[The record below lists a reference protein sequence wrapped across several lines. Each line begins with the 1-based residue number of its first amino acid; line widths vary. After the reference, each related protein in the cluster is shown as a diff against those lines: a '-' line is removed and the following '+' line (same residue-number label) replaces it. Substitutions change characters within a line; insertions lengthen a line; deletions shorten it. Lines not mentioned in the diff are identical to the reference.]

1 MPINASIGVLKI
13 VNYKADEEI
22 DIDEEFQIPDDLIG
36 QRIDASLAALLPRL
50 SRSRIK
56 RLIDNQQILING
68 KSCKPKSIVLGNER
82 VVISDPAI
90 EADVGF
96 VAENIPL
103 DVVYEDDTILVINK
117 KHGVVVHP
125 GAGNWTGTV
134 LNGLLHRYP
143 DSKNIP
149 RAGIVHRLDKDTTG
163 LMVVARTIEAQIHLV
178 KQLQERSIKREYIA
192 VVYGKTKASGTI
204 DLPIGRHP
212 RARTKMAVIASG
224 KEAKT
229 HFQKQSGGEAWSSLQ
244 CFLETG
250 RTHQIRVHLSHIGHS
265 LIGDPVYKKNTSNL
279 DQIATIDIPARQAL
293 HAKKLTL
300 IHPDS
305 GQEISIETDTPED
318 LARLEQSLKNLDAQ
332 RA

>member
-1 MPINASIGVLKI
+1 MPINASLEVLTI
-13 VNYKADEEI
+13 VNYKTDEEI
-22 DIDEEFQIPDDLIG
+22 DAGEEFQIPDELIG
-36 QRIDASLAALLPRL
+36 RRIDASLAALLPRL

-68 KSCKPKSIVLGNER
+68 KSCKAKSIVLGNER
-82 VVISDPAI
+82 VVINDSTI
-90 EADVGF
+90 ETDLGF

-117 KHGVVVHP
+117 EQGIVVHP

-134 LNGLLHRYP
+134 LNALLHHYP
-143 DSKNIP
+143 DSKQIP

-163 LMVVARTIEAQIHLV
+163 LMVVAKTIEAQIHLV

-192 VVYGKTKASGTI
+192 IVHGKTKASGTI

-250 RTHQIRVHLSHIGHS
+250 RTHQIRVHLSHIGHP
-265 LIGDPVYKKNTSNL
+265 LIGDRVYRKNSSNL
-279 DQIATIDIPARQAL
+279 DKTVTIDIPPRQAL

-300 IHPDS
+300 IHPDN
-305 GQEISIETDTPED
+305 GREISTEADIPGD
-318 LARLEQSLKNLDAQ
+318 LARLEQSLKNLNG
-332 RA
+332 

>member
-1 MPINASIGVLKI
+1 MSISASIGVLKT

-22 DIDEEFQIPDDLIG
+22 DIDEEFQIPDNLIG

-68 KSCKPKSIVLGNER
+68 KSCKPKSTVLGNER
-82 VVISDPAI
+82 VIINDPTI
-90 EADVGF
+90 EADIGF

-103 DVVYEDDTILVINK
+103 DVVYEDDAILVINK
-117 KHGVVVHP
+117 EKGVVVHP

-143 DSKNIP
+143 KSQHIP

-178 KQLQERSIKREYIA
+178 KQLQERSLKREYIA
-192 VVYGKTKASGTI
+192 IVHGKTKASGTI

-250 RTHQIRVHLSHIGHS
+250 RTHQIRVHLSHVGHP

-279 DQIATIDIPARQAL
+279 DKITTIDIPPRQAL
-293 HAKKLTL
+293 HAKKLVL
-300 IHPDS
+300 VHPDS
-305 GQEISIETDTPED
+305 GREISTEADIPED
-318 LARLEQSLKNLDAQ
+318 LYRLEQSLKNLDG
-332 RA
+332 

>member
-1 MPINASIGVLKI
+1 
-13 VNYKADEEI
+13 VNYKTDEEI
-22 DIDEEFQIPDDLIG
+22 DIGEEFQIPDNLIG
-36 QRIDASLAALLPRL
+36 QRIDASLAALLPRI

-68 KSCKPKSIVLGNER
+68 KSCKPKSTVLGNER
-82 VVISDPAI
+82 VIINDPTI
-90 EADVGF
+90 EADIGF

-103 DVVYEDDTILVINK
+103 DVVYEDDTILIINK
-117 KHGVVVHP
+117 GQGVVVHP

-134 LNGLLHRYP
+134 LNGLLYRYP
-143 DSKNIP
+143 ESKHIP

-192 VVYGKTKASGTI
+192 IVHGKTKASGTI

-250 RTHQIRVHLSHIGHS
+250 RTHQIRVHLSHIGHP
-265 LIGDPVYKKNTSNL
+265 LIGDPVYKKHTSNL
-279 DQIATIDIPARQAL
+279 DKITTIDIPPRQAL
-293 HAKKLTL
+293 HARKLTF
-300 IHPDS
+300 IHPDN
-305 GQEISIETDTPED
+305 GRGISTEADIPDD
-318 LARLEQSLKNLDAQ
+318 LARLEQNLKTLDGR

>member
-1 MPINASIGVLKI
+1 MSISASIGVLKT

-22 DIDEEFQIPDDLIG
+22 DIDEEFQIPDNLIG

-56 RLIDNQQILING
+56 RLIDKQQILING

-82 VVISDPAI
+82 VLISDPTI
-90 EADVGF
+90 EADVGS

-117 KHGVVVHP
+117 KYGVVVHP

-192 VVYGKTKASGTI
+192 IVHGKTKASGTI

-229 HFQKQSGGEAWSSLQ
+229 HFQKQSGGEVWSSLQ

-250 RTHQIRVHLSHIGHS
+250 RTHQIRVHLNHIGHP

-279 DQIATIDIPARQAL
+279 DKIATIDIPARQAL
-293 HAKKLTL
+293 HAKKLTFA
-300 IHPDS
+300 HPDN
-305 GQEISIETDTPED
+305 GREVSIETDTPED
-318 LARLEQSLKNLDAQ
+318 LVRLERSLKNVDAQ